1 VEQPEN
7 KRDGASRIS
16 VTRRTF
22 LKLLVAGVIAFIGV
36 RSLDLLKPAVI
47 EAPESMATTTVKK
60 SSVTTSA
67 ISPSSKLAS
76 VVVVRGALG
85 MDPQVLVDKAL
96 ELLGGVE
103 KFVPAGGSILV
114 KPNVGFYEMDAVTD
128 PKVVA
133 AVVRSLRHARPARI
147 VVGESSVRGHDT
159 QHALSV
165 TGVRAAAEQAGAEVR
180 DMRKDPA
187 VTVNLPK
194 GRAITSVEVFKTVL
208 DSSFIVD
215 VPRLKRHSA
224 TVATIGLKNM
234 MGVLPDSE
242 KGRFHEINLNQCI
255 ADLNSEVRP
264 NLVIID
270 ATRVMTRR
278 GPTGGV
284 MVDLNLVI
292 ASLDPVAADVVAAE
306 ELFKAEGASDPRGA
320 VGSIEHIRRAAESGV
335 GVADRSKIQVL
346 EVSLS

>member
-1 VEQPEN
+1 M
-7 KRDGASRIS
+7 
-16 VTRRTF
+16 
-22 LKLLVAGVIAFIGV
+22 IAFIGV

-180 DMRKDPA
+180 DMKKDPA
-187 VTVNLPK
+187 VVALCEKYQRGTQYPENTCK
-194 GRAITSVEVFKTVL
+194 NDRHECFKSYKPEDISL
-208 DSSFIVD
+208 RRSNS
-215 VPRLKRHSA
+215 PQQS
-224 TVATIGLKNM
+224 
-234 MGVLPDSE
+234 
-242 KGRFHEINLNQCI
+242 
-255 ADLNSEVRP
+255 DLTT
-264 NLVIID
+264 L
-270 ATRVMTRR
+270 
-278 GPTGGV
+278 
-284 MVDLNLVI
+284 
-292 ASLDPVAADVVAAE
+292 
-306 ELFKAEGASDPRGA
+306 
-320 VGSIEHIRRAAESGV
+320 SIHTK
-335 GVADRSKIQVL
+335 DRSYQNDRQPPHHRCGNQEDAL
-346 EVSLS
+346 